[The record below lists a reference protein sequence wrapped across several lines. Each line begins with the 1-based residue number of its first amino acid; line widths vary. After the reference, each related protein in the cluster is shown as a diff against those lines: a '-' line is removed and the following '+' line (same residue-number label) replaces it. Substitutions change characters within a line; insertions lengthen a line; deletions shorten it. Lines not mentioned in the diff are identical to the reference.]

1 MPNRLPP
8 PDPHESLGLSPETEM
23 SLASPTVFYAA
34 GKPSIE
40 VDRIADAI
48 VELRP
53 GALIVF
59 ARD

>member
-8 PDPHESLGLSPETEM
+8 PDPHESLGLTPETEVA
-23 SLASPTVFYAA
+23 LAGPTVFYAA
-34 GKPSIE
+34 GKPSDD

-48 VELRP
+48 VDLRP
-53 GALIVF
+53 GFLIVF

>member
-23 SLASPTVFYAA
+23 PLASPTVLYAA
-34 GKPSIE
+34 GKPSNE